1 MPAALDRI
9 YKIFQN
15 YLGCLHYLCQIDG
28 VKKLT
33 SEAWAKIV
41 RPGSRVFIGS
51 GAAVPFAV
59 VESMLRA
66 SGDFRDVELT
76 HIHTIGEMPWIK
88 KKYDGSLRTN
98 TFFLTPS
105 IQKAVAAGR
114 ADYTPCPLSDVASLF
129 GGHLLPVDVA
139 LIQVSPPDAD
149 GYVSLGVSV
158 DVVKS
163 AIKVARIVVAQ
174 INAAMPRT
182 AGKARMS
189 TRKIHYYLEDRRAL
203 PALEWDAP
211 REAQLKAAEYAAQ
224 LVADGSTIQAGL
236 GNTPQAVLGALKN
249 HRHLGIHT
257 GLFSDAMRELVQCGA
272 VDNSMKSFHH
282 GKIVCSDF
290 IGSQDLYDFAHENEM
305 IEMHPSDWVG
315 DVSKIQRNDQM
326 VAIHG
331 AYEVDLTG
339 QVVRDSRGH
348 RFYGGMGSTQDF
360 IRGAGHSKGGRPLI
374 VLTSM
379 TDDGKESRIVSGFK
393 PGSGVNTGRGDVHYV
408 VTEYGIARLRGKS
421 IRERVLNMVEVAHPD
436 HREKLLSD
444 AHKWG
449 WIPKF
454 YNVAPKGVSESADG
468 IESRRVYFKG
478 RGFTFRP
485 MHPSD
490 TRSLQEFFY
499 SHSQETVSMRYG
511 HIRDRM
517 TDEAAY
523 KLTSVDQ
530 SVDLAFAL
538 FEEKGH
544 RQEIEAI
551 GRFYQD
557 TSGESAEV
565 AFMVGENVRRLG
577 MSWFLLGELALVA
590 KKRGIKTF
598 WASVLKRN
606 KPMAALFTRFG
617 AEKESILGEDSD
629 EFTMDVNELIKM
641 LED

>member
-1 MPAALDRI
+1 M
-9 YKIFQN
+9 KQ
-15 YLGCLHYLCQIDG
+15 
-28 VKKLT
+28 LT
-33 SEAWAKIV
+33 LEAWAQIGK
-41 RPGSRVFIGS
+41 PGSRVFIGS

-59 VESMLRA
+59 VDSMLQA
-66 SGDFRDVELT
+66 CAHCRDVELI
-76 HIHTIGEMPWIK
+76 HIHTIGKMPWLAK
-88 KKYDGSLRTN
+88 KFEGALRTN

-105 IQKAVAAGR
+105 IQKAVADGR
-114 ADYTPCPLSDVASLF
+114 ADYTPCALSDVPRLF

-163 AIKVARIVVAQ
+163 AIKAARVVVAQ
-174 INAAMPRT
+174 INPSMPRT
-182 AGKARMS
+182 AGAAKLS
-189 TRKIHYYLEDRRAL
+189 TRKIHYFMESNHPL
-203 PALEWDAP
+203 PTLAWDAP
-211 REAQLKAAEYAAQ
+211 RAAQLKAAEYAAQ

-236 GNTPQAVLGALKN
+236 GNTPQAVLGALKT

-257 GLFSDAMRELVQCGA
+257 GLFSDAMRELVECGA
-272 VDNSMKSFHH
+272 VDNSMKRFHA
-282 GKIVCSDF
+282 GKVVCSHF
-290 IGSQDLYDFAHENEM
+290 IGSQKLYDFAHENED
-305 IEMHPSDWVG
+305 IEMRPSDWVG
-315 DVSKIQRNDQM
+315 DVAKIMKNSQM

-374 VLTSM
+374 VLTSL
-379 TDDGKESRIVSGFK
+379 TDDGKQSRIVAGFK

-436 HREKLLSD
+436 HREKLLRD

-454 YNVAPKGVSESADG
+454 YNVTPKQIADSGAG
-468 IESRRVYFKG
+468 IESKRVYFKG

-485 MHPSD
+485 LHSSD
-490 TRSLQEFFY
+490 TRLLQEFFY
-499 SHSQETVSMRYG
+499 SHNQETVSMRYG
-511 HIRDRM
+511 HVKDRM
-517 TDEAAY
+517 TDESAY

-530 SVDLAFAL
+530 NVDAAFAL
-538 FEEKGH
+538 FEEKGQ

-551 GRFYQD
+551 GRFYKD
-557 TSGESAEV
+557 PSGDSAEV

-577 MSWFLLGELALVA
+577 MSRFLLKALAEVA
-590 KKRGIKTF
+590 QKRGIQTF

-606 KPMAALFTRFG
+606 KGMAALFLKFG
-617 AEKESILGEDSD
+617 AEREAFFGEDSD
-629 EFTMDVNELIKM
+629 EFTMNVDLVLKLINQSK
-641 LED
+641 